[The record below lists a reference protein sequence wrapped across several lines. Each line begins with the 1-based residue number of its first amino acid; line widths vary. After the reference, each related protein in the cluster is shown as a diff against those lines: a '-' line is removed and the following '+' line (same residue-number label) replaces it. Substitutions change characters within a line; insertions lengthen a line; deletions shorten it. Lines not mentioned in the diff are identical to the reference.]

1 MSSKLLK
8 VYTPEGDQRE
18 NDSDRDIKDDLE
30 NFFESAKCT
39 GYDRDVVEY
48 FKDNNDGNMGEE
60 FKAQTTFQ
68 RHIRP
73 VKFANGFTRNKVSM
87 VAHTTTSI
95 PQGTSTGAGN
105 LELRN
110 ILQSAEEV
118 KKTAEN

>member
-1 MSSKLLK
+1 
-8 VYTPEGDQRE
+8 
-18 NDSDRDIKDDLE
+18 
-30 NFFESAKCT
+30 
-39 GYDRDVVEY
+39 
-48 FKDNNDGNMGEE
+48 
-60 FKAQTTFQ
+60 
-68 RHIRP
+68 
-73 VKFANGFTRNKVSM
+73 M